1 MNEQEIVPAPTPE
14 MARHV
19 LAEERQR
26 RQRECQTEL
35 QVVLEKHNCQL
46 FAVPTI
52 TRDGRVTAE
61 VKVLARE

>member
-1 MNEQEIVPAPTPE
+1 MVTPVDQTTPTPE
-14 MARHV
+14 MARHI

-35 QVVLEKHNCQL
+35 QAVLEKYNCQL
-46 FAVPTI
+46 HAVPGI
-52 TRDGRVTAE
+52 TWDGRVTAE